1 MYIYLQC
8 MYKVF
13 YSTFHNFLPLSII
26 ECTRTMDNGRE
37 FLNGLY
43 VYKAHAQ
50 RQNKA
55 RSGIINKTTVLFVEP
70 PSSVRWILFVGSLDP
85 FLRFVGPLS
94 SVRWTLFEVVE
105 TVIVPFNSARFDEVS
120 GYFYRTGLW
129 PGRDLKI
136 K

>member
-43 VYKAHAQ
+43 EYKAHAQ
-50 RQNKA
+50 RQNKT
-55 RSGIINKTTVLFVEP
+55 RCGIINKTTVLFVEP

-85 FLRFVGPLS
+85 FLRFVERFLRS
-94 SVRWTLFEVVE
+94 LKLWSCRLTLLVSMKSLDTFTGQDCGLAE
-105 TVIVPFNSARFDEVS
+105 T
-120 GYFYRTGLW
+120 
-129 PGRDLKI
+129 LKLNNP
-136 K
+136 